1 MKQSLS
7 DEVEAARI
15 AAVRRYD
22 ILDTPPDGTFDRL
35 TALAARF
42 FDVPISI
49 VSIVDSDRIW
59 FKSHHGLAAA
69 EIGREPGL
77 CASAILQKAPWV
89 VENARLDP
97 RTLAN
102 PLVAGEFGLG
112 FYAGV
117 PLTTSDG
124 HNLGTFCIIDQEPR
138 TVGEEALGALR
149 DLAAV
154 VMDQLELRLAARRA
168 VWQEQELRD
177 QAENMARRLQ
187 RSLLPPQL
195 PDVPGA
201 DVAVRWAPAGGG
213 VGGDFYDLFDSGENV
228 WTVVVGDVCG
238 KGIEA
243 AAVTALARYT
253 LRAASLQTDV
263 PREALQLLNDA
274 LLRQRPGDERFVT
287 AVYVI
292 ARVMAGGIGLSL
304 SSAGHVPPLLRRA
317 DGTVEV
323 LASAGMPLGLF
334 NDPSPS
340 GAEAE
345 LRRGDA
351 LFLYTDGVTEARRG
365 PDEFALDRLQAT
377 VARTVGMSAERSAA
391 LIEDEVTGFR
401 EGRAADD
408 TALLV
413 LAVP

>member
-177 QAENMARRLQ
+177 QAENMAHRLQ

-213 VGGDFYDLFDSGENV
+213 VGGDFYDLFGSGENV

>member
-1 MKQSLS
+1 
-7 DEVEAARI
+7 
-15 AAVRRYD
+15 
-22 ILDTPPDGTFDRL
+22 
-35 TALAARF
+35 
-42 FDVPISI
+42 
-49 VSIVDSDRIW
+49 
-59 FKSHHGLAAA
+59 
-69 EIGREPGL
+69 
-77 CASAILQKAPWV
+77 
-89 VENARLDP
+89 
-97 RTLAN
+97 
-102 PLVAGEFGLG
+102 
-112 FYAGV
+112 
-117 PLTTSDG
+117 
-124 HNLGTFCIIDQEPR
+124 
-138 TVGEEALGALR
+138 
-149 DLAAV
+149 
-154 VMDQLELRLAARRA
+154 
-168 VWQEQELRD
+168 
-177 QAENMARRLQ
+177 
-187 RSLLPPQL
+187 
-195 PDVPGA
+195 
-201 DVAVRWAPAGGG
+201 
-213 VGGDFYDLFDSGENV
+213 VGGDFYDLFGSGENV

>member
-97 RTLAN
+97 RALAN

-177 QAENMARRLQ
+177 QAENMAHRLQ

-213 VGGDFYDLFDSGENV
+213 VGGDFYDLFGSGENV

>member
-22 ILDTPPDGTFDRL
+22 ILDTPPDGNFDRL

-97 RTLAN
+97 RALAN

-177 QAENMARRLQ
+177 QAENMAHRLQ

-213 VGGDFYDLFDSGENV
+213 VGGDFYDLFGSGENV

>member
-213 VGGDFYDLFDSGENV
+213 VGGDFYDLFGSGENV

>member
-1 MKQSLS
+1 
-7 DEVEAARI
+7 
-15 AAVRRYD
+15 
-22 ILDTPPDGTFDRL
+22 
-35 TALAARF
+35 LAARF

-97 RTLAN
+97 RALAN

-213 VGGDFYDLFDSGENV
+213 VGGDFYDLFGSGENV